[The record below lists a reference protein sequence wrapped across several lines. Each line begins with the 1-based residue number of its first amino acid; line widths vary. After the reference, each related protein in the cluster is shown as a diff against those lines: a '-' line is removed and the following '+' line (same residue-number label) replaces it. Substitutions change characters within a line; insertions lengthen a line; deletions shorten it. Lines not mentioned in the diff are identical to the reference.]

1 MPLIFLLRS
10 LFSLLSWFLV
20 GLSVYLLWTYFT
32 GIEAVEPDGDIR
44 TIHEDLRLW
53 IGLALAAWSLGGG
66 GLVVRL
72 LLGKSGGRPFKPQ
85 RGSGVV
91 LPAANGDRIYIE
103 THGIPTGPTI
113 ILTHGWG
120 LDSTIW
126 QYFKEDFADF
136 RLVVWDLPG
145 LGKSIATRPVTL
157 ERLAEG
163 LEEVIAWTGT
173 GPFVLVGHSIGG
185 MTIQTLARNRPAAL
199 QQARGAVL
207 INTTYTNPL
216 RTMILPGLMKALE
229 GPVLRPAMLVTKA
242 LLPLSWL
249 SAWQSYLSGSAHLAN
264 RLGFG
269 AYVTKAQ
276 LEAATLMATR
286 NSPGVQ
292 ADGNLAM
299 FDWDAT
305 GALAKL
311 NMRLLVLGGS
321 VDIVTKPSASET
333 IAASAPAAALEIA
346 EGAGHLGFV
355 ECEERYHAAMR
366 RFIERCF
373 AASVSAEAGNGVI
386 VRAQPTN
393 VEDM

>member
-20 GLSVYLLWTYFT
+20 GLSVYLLWTYFN

-44 TIHEDLRLW
+44 LIHEDIRLW
-53 IGLALAAWSLGGG
+53 TGLALATWSVGGG
-66 GLVVRL
+66 GLLIRAV
-72 LLGKSGGRPFKPQ
+72 LGKSGGRPFKPQ
-85 RGSGVV
+85 HGSGVV
-91 LPAANGDRIYIE
+91 LPTANGDRIYIE
-103 THGIPTGPTI
+103 THGNPTGPTV

-120 LDSTIW
+120 LDSSIW
-126 QYFKEDFADF
+126 QYVKEDFSDF
-136 RLVVWDLPG
+136 RLVLWDLPG
-145 LGKSIATRPVTL
+145 LGKSKAVRPVTMD
-157 ERLAEG
+157 RLAEG
-163 LEEVIAWTGT
+163 LAEVIAWTGA

-185 MTIQTLARNRPAAL
+185 MTIQTLVRNRPLAL
-199 QQARGAVL
+199 QNARGAIL

-229 GPVLRPAMLVTKA
+229 RPLLRPAMLLTKA

-269 AYVTKAQ
+269 AHVTKSQ

-292 ADGNLAM
+292 ADGNIAM

-305 GALAKL
+305 GALAKA
-311 NMRLLVLGGS
+311 NVPVLVLGGS

-333 IAASAPAAALEIA
+333 IATSTPAATLEIA

-366 RFIERCF
+366 RFLVRSF
-373 AASVSAEAGNGVI
+373 AIDDRVSGPSIIGAVG
-386 VRAQPTN
+386 
-393 VEDM
+393 